1 MKINFVKSADFVNF
15 KGISAA
21 AIPVIVVTEEQTKKS
36 SSKAVKY
43 AKDNFAFEGKNNQTH
58 LVVQNDKP
66 VLVIG
71 AGAAAKV
78 NDDILQKIGS
88 RIVAALN
95 AAKIKS
101 ATVFF
106 DNKNVVNIAFGAAL
120 QGYRFNKYFVDK
132 KKGKELKVESLS
144 IAVSDVSKAEKEYAP
159 LKILAEN
166 IFFVRDLVSEPS
178 NILNPESYAEICKT
192 LKKDGLEVEVYGE
205 AQMKKLG
212 MGSLLGVGQGSEKES
227 QMVILKW
234 NGGKKGEAPLA
245 FVGKGVT
252 FDTGGISIKPSA
264 NMEDMKTDMAGSA
277 VVVGLLRNLAQRK
290 AKVNVV
296 GAIGLVENMP
306 SGTAQRPGDVVK
318 SMSGQ
323 TIEVIN
329 TDAEGRLV
337 LADVLH
343 YTNTKFKPK
352 FIVDLA
358 TLTGAIIVALAD
370 VYAGLFSNDDEL
382 AKKIESC
389 GAKVGE
395 RAWRLPLGEEYDE
408 MINSDIADM
417 KNVGSGRGAGSITA
431 AQFLQR
437 FVGKTKWAHLDIAGV
452 AWRGKGDA
460 MAVKGASGYGVRLL
474 NELVKTYEK

>member
-1 MKINFVKSADFVNF
+1 MKIDFIKTSPFLALKN
-15 KGISAA
+15 S
-21 AIPVIVVTEEQTKKS
+21 IPVLILTEEQAKKS
-36 SSKAVKY
+36 NLKPVKI
-43 AKDNFAFEGKNNQTH
+43 AKEQFAFEGKNNQAH
-58 LVVQNDKP
+58 VVTIDDK
-66 VLVIG
+66 VVVVAG
-71 AGAAAKV
+71 AGLEKKLNEV
-78 NDDILQKIGS
+78 SLQKLGAK
-88 RIVAALN
+88 IVAFLN
-95 AAKIKS
+95 GAKIKN
-101 ATVFF
+101 ATIFF
-106 DNKNVVNIAFGAAL
+106 ESQAASSLANIAFGGVL
-120 QGYRFNKYFVDK
+120 QSYRFNKYFENK
-132 KKGKELKVESLS
+132 KKDKELKIQSLS
-144 IAVSDVSKAEKEYAP
+144 IAAPDLAKVKSEFAP
-159 LKILAEN
+159 LKILADN
-166 IFFVRDLVSEPS
+166 IFFVRDLVSEPA

-192 LKKDGLEVEVYGE
+192 LKKDGLQVEILGE
-205 AQMKKLG
+205 AEMKKLK
-212 MGSLLGVGQGSEKES
+212 MGALLGVGQGSEKES
-227 QMVILKW
+227 KLVVLKW
-234 NGGKKGEAPLA
+234 NGGNAKDQPLA

-277 VVVGLLRNLAQRK
+277 VVVGLLRCLAQRK

-296 GAIGLVENMP
+296 GVIGLVENMP
-306 SGTAQRPGDVVK
+306 SGTAQRPGDVVS

-337 LADVLH
+337 LADALH

-370 VYAGLFSNDDEL
+370 VYAGLFCNDDDL

-389 GAKVGE
+389 GEATGE

-417 KNVGSGRGAGSITA
+417 KNVGSGRGAGSTTA
-431 AQFLQR
+431 AQFLKR
-437 FVGKTKWAHLDIAGV
+437 FVGETKWAHLDIAGV

-460 MAVKGASGYGVRLL
+460 LAVKGASGYGLTLL
-474 NELVKTYEK
+474 NQLVKLYEKK